1 MHVKRIS
8 RSSFNSRS
16 LLLFASLAAGGAM
29 AAAPQFSVGP
39 AAAPAT
45 TASAKPSDMFR
56 KLDADGNG
64 SISREEAGAAGSSV
78 PRNFDA
84 LDTNKDGML
93 SPEEF
98 DRPAK

>member
-1 MHVKRIS
+1 MHLKRIT

-16 LLLFASLAAGGAM
+16 LLLFASLAAGSAM
-29 AAAPQFSVGP
+29 AAGQFSVGP
-39 AAAPAT
+39 GPAPGA
-45 TASAKPSDMFR
+45 TASAKPSDTFR

-64 SISREEAGAAGSSV
+64 SISRQEAGAAAGSL

-84 LDTNKDGML
+84 LDTDKDGML

>member
-1 MHVKRIS
+1 MQMKRTN
-8 RSSFNSRS
+8 RLSFNRRS
-16 LLLFASLAAGGAM
+16 LALFASLAVGGAM
-29 AAAPQFSVGP
+29 AAPQFSVGP
-39 AAAPAT
+39 SAAPAT
-45 TASAKPSDMFR
+45 SASAKPSDMFR

>member
-8 RSSFNSRS
+8 RFSFNSRS
-16 LLLFASLAAGGAM
+16 LMLFASLAAGSGL
-29 AAAPQFSVGP
+29 AAAQFSVGP
-39 AAAPAT
+39 GAAPAT
-45 TASAKPSDMFR
+45 SASAKPSDTFS